1 MKPAPFEYHRPACLS
16 ETFDLLDRYGEDA
29 RILAGGQSL
38 VPALNLRLAT
48 PRAVID
54 INRIPHLDALRVT
67 ADGLVIG
74 ALVRQEALERSP
86 LVREHAPLIAAALP
100 HVGHSAIRARGT
112 IGGSLA
118 HADPAAELPACA
130 VALGATIRV
139 ARREGHRDV
148 SAEDFFRG
156 VYTTA
161 LAPGEI
167 VTEIRVPHA
176 AAGWRWGFQELARR
190 HGDFALAGLAAGV
203 RVAGRGAAAGEPSGY
218 EEGRGAAAGEPSG
231 YEEGRGAAAGEPSGY
246 EEGALA
252 EARLVFFGVGTRP
265 VRARRAEA
273 ALAGRRPDAETLE
286 AAGRALEGDLDPP
299 GDVHGSPALRRH
311 LARVLL
317 ARVVRG
323 LTEART

>member
-1 MKPAPFEYHRPACLS
+1 MKPAPFEYHRPASLA
-16 ETFDLLDRYGEDA
+16 ETFDLLDRYGDDG

-54 INRIPHLDALRVT
+54 INRIPDLDAIRVT
-67 ADGLVIG
+67 GEGLVIG

-86 LVREHAPLIAAALP
+86 LVREHAPLIAAAVP

-118 HADPAAELPACA
+118 LADPAAELPACA
-130 VALGATIRV
+130 VALGATIR
-139 ARREGHRDV
+139 AGRRGGSRDIE
-148 SAEDFFRG
+148 AADFFRG

-167 VTEIRVPHA
+167 VTEILVPRP
-176 AAGWRWGFQELARR
+176 AAGWRWAFEELARR

-203 RVAGRGAAAGEPSGY
+203 RLAGRDAAVAGRGAAVAGRGEPEASRAD
-218 EEGRGAAAGEPSG
+218 RGIEPSE
-231 YEEGRGAAAGEPSGY
+231 YIV
-246 EEGALA
+246 A
-252 EARLVFFGVGTRP
+252 EVRLVFFGVGTRP

-273 ALAGRRPDAETLE
+273 ALAGRRADAEALA
-286 AAGRALEGDLDPP
+286 AAGRALDGDLDPP

-317 ARVVRG
+317 SRVVGR
-323 LTEART
+323 LVEARP

>member
-1 MKPAPFEYHRPACLS
+1 MKPAPFEYHRPASLA
-16 ETFDLLDRYGEDA
+16 ETFDLLDRYGDDG

-48 PRAVID
+48 PRAIID
-54 INRIPHLDALRVT
+54 INRVPDLGAIRVT
-67 ADGLVIG
+67 DRGLAVG

-118 HADPAAELPACA
+118 LADPAAELPACA
-130 VALGATIRV
+130 VALGATIR
-139 ARREGHRDV
+139 AGRRGGSREIAAD
-148 SAEDFFRG
+148 DFFRG
-156 VYTTA
+156 IYTTA

-167 VTEIRVPHA
+167 VTEILVPRP
-176 AAGWRWGFQELARR
+176 AAGWRWGFEELARR
-190 HGDFALAGLAAGV
+190 HGDFALAGLAAGA
-203 RVAGRGAAAGEPSGY
+203 RIDAGVV
-218 EEGRGAAAGEPSG
+218 
-231 YEEGRGAAAGEPSGY
+231 
-246 EEGALA
+246 A
-252 EARLVFFGVGTRP
+252 EARLVFLGVGTRP

-273 ALAGRRPDAETLE
+273 ALAGRRADAQTLAE
-286 AAGRALEGDLDPP
+286 AGRALDGDLDPP

-317 ARVVRG
+317 ARVVGR
-323 LTEART
+323 LVEARA